1 MDKDPDRMRITR
13 SVLRIHHDTVVQD
26 IQGDVI
32 MHLYRSQI
40 LTENEYLAI
49 KSEVN

>member
-1 MDKDPDRMRITR
+1 MDKDSDCVRITR
-13 SVLRIHHDTVVQD
+13 SVLRIYHDTIVQD

-40 LTENEYLAI
+40 FTENEYLTI
-49 KSEVN
+49 TFEVN